1 MRAAVRYCVA
11 MGILMLL
18 MFLKPSIL
26 SGVTGGL
33 LMHVLGLSVTLCIVG
48 VLGAIYFMW
57 APSRDELVRRKSE
70 PYYEGIHVR
79 RITLVD
85 HFFSV
90 SASGQHR
97 PLSRP
102 SLNLRRSARQRC
114 QGDPVAQRFAMV
126 KRMTKHPATQSGGI
140 PKSIQIEELSA
151 LIHKSE
157 NTIRT
162 CATNKKY
169 QHLIPRPFKMPH
181 SRRLCWWL
189 DDVLA

>member
-1 MRAAVRYCVA
+1 MECT
-11 MGILMLL
+11 GPPLL
-18 MFLKPSIL
+18 
-26 SGVTGGL
+26 
-33 LMHVLGLSVTLCIVG
+33 LGLTSPG
-48 VLGAIYFMW
+48 DAA
-57 APSRDELVRRKSE
+57 AP
-70 PYYEGIHVR
+70 
-79 RITLVD
+79 
-85 HFFSV
+85 
-90 SASGQHR
+90 
-97 PLSRP
+97 SRP

-189 DDVLA
+189 DDVLAWIESNRPAEPPPQKRPRGRPTKVEQLARERWAQTSAARAPEEGRGQ